1 MIWNLILRTLGTA
14 VIAYLIGSLNP
25 AILITRA
32 FTRQDIRTMG
42 SGNAGFTNV
51 LRSVG
56 GLPATLTIICDFLKG
71 IIAVLIGWWIFSAMT
86 VTNDVA
92 PIEYE
97 KYGRYLAGM
106 CVIIGHVYPL
116 YFGFRGGKGV
126 VTTAATMAIVD
137 WRVFLICLSFFLVIF
152 IFTRIISLGSIIAA
166 SSYPA
171 VTCLM
176 IYFADYLPAIG
187 TPDELR
193 FRFVMI
199 STACA
204 AVIAAMVVIMHK
216 ENIKRLIKGE
226 EKKIRVKKHTSGE
239 TV

>member
-1 MIWNLILRTLGTA
+1 MIWNLILRTVGTA
-14 VIAYLIGSLNP
+14 VAAYLIGSLNP

-56 GLPATLTIICDFLKG
+56 ALPATLTIIADFMKG
-71 IIAVLIGWWIFSAMT
+71 VIAVLIGWWIFSAMT

-97 KYGRYLAGM
+97 KYGRYLAGAF
-106 CVIIGHVYPL
+106 VIIGHVFPL
-116 YFGFRGGKGV
+116 YFGFKGGKGV

-137 WRVFLICLSFFLVIF
+137 WRVFLICFGVFLVIF
-152 IFTRIISLGSIIAA
+152 LVTRIISLGSLAGAA
-166 SSYPA
+166 SFPV

-176 IYFADYLPAIG
+176 IYFNDYLPAIG

-193 FRFVMI
+193 FRFVMV
-199 STACA
+199 STVAA
-204 AVIAAMVVIMHK
+204 AVIGVLVTVMHK
-216 ENIKRLIKGE
+216 ENIKRLIHGE
-226 EKKIRVKKHTSGE
+226 EKKIRVKKHSSGE
-239 TV
+239 TI

>member
-1 MIWNLILRTLGTA
+1 MIWKLVLLTLATA

-32 FTRQDIRTMG
+32 FSGKDIRTMG

-56 GLPATLTIICDFLKG
+56 TLPAVITIICDFLKG
-71 IIAVLIGWWIFSAMT
+71 VIAVLIGWFLFSHMT

-92 PIEYE
+92 PIEYV

-106 CVIIGHVYPL
+106 FTIVGHVFPL
-116 YFGFRGGKGV
+116 YFGFKGGKGV
-126 VTTAATMAIVD
+126 TTAAATMAIVD
-137 WRVFLICLSFFLVIF
+137 YRVFLVILATFLLIF
-152 IFTRIISLGSIIAA
+152 LITRIISLGSIICAA
-166 SSYPA
+166 VYPIY
-171 VTCLM
+171 TCLV
-176 IYFADYLPAIG
+176 IYFFDYIPQLG

-199 STACA
+199 STVFA
-204 AVIAAMVVIMHK
+204 AVIGAMVIIMHW
-216 ENIKRLIKGE
+216 ENIKRLIRGE
-226 EKKIRVKKHTSGE
+226 EKKIRVKKKSAE
-239 TV
+239 E